1 MMTKQQ
7 YIDYWVETSENDWIT
22 VEALFAAKRYSH
34 CLFWAHLVLEKL
46 AKAHWVKNHEEN
58 VPPKV
63 HNIVWL
69 LEESEIEIS
78 SEYMMFLEVFNRFQL
93 STRYPDYL
101 RKIDEFCTEE
111 LTINQLDKVKEI
123 RQCLLNKLQ

>member
-7 YIDYWVETSENDWIT
+7 YIDYWTDTAENDWVT
-22 VEALFAAKRYSH
+22 VDALFATKRYSH

-58 VPPKV
+58 IPPKV

-69 LEESEIEIS
+69 LEDSGIEIS
-78 SEYMMFLEVFNRFQL
+78 TEDMMFLEVFNRFQL

-101 RKIDEFCTEE
+101 RKIDNICTEE
-111 LTINQLDKVKEI
+111 LTVNQLDKVKEI
-123 RQCLLNKLQ
+123 RQCLLKRLQ